1 MKIVDEVIVN
11 ASRDKVFSALNDP
24 QVLSQVIPGCES
36 LEKTSDTG
44 FSAVVLT
51 KVGPIKAR
59 FKGTVEL
66 SDLVPPESYTITG
79 QGEGGAAGIAKGT
92 AQIQLLETGDQTTMK
107 YIIVV
112 DVGGKLAQAGG
123 RMLDGV
129 ARKMSKQFFKQFD
142 SILAESTHTPNAK
155 NVQPEQHK
163 TSTSSHWPIVL
174 GGVAVLAFLIWIL
187 FSQ

>member
-1 MKIVDEVIVN
+1 MNIVDEAVVN

-24 QVLSQVIPGCES
+24 KVLLHVIPGCES
-36 LEKTSDTG
+36 LEKTSDTR

-59 FKGTVEL
+59 FKGKVEL

-92 AQIQLLETGDQTTMK
+92 ARIQLLENGDQTTMK
-107 YIIVV
+107 YSFDV

-123 RMLDGV
+123 RMLEGV
-129 ARKMSKQFFKQFD
+129 ARKMSKQFFEKFE
-142 SILAESTHTPNAK
+142 SILAEDADMPK
-155 NVQPEQHK
+155 EMEDQPDQHD
-163 TSTSSHWPIVL
+163 TSELSYWPFVL
-174 GGVAVLAFLIWIL
+174 GGVVVIAVLLWMY
-187 FSQ
+187 FS

>member
-1 MKIVDEVIVN
+1 MNIVDEAVVN

-24 QVLSQVIPGCES
+24 IVLEQVIPGCES
-36 LEKTSDTG
+36 LEKKSDTE
-44 FSAVVLT
+44 FNAVVLT

-59 FKGTVEL
+59 FKGKVEL

-92 AQIQLLETGDQTTMK
+92 ARIQLLENGDQTTMK
-107 YIIVV
+107 YSFDV

-123 RMLDGV
+123 RMLEGV
-129 ARKMSKQFFKQFD
+129 ARKMSKQFFEKFE
-142 SILAESTHTPNAK
+142 SILVEDTDIPKAMNH
-155 NVQPEQHK
+155 QPEQHE
-163 TSTSSHWPIVL
+163 TSTSSYWPFVL
-174 GGVAVLAFLIWIL
+174 GGVAVLVVLLWMY